1 MPCCCRSGMQ
11 SIRGKTCLSPTKAWS
26 WSRRVPPLT
35 CLPAQSR
42 SSTHRLVLTASTN
55 AQFAGRAYT
64 PPSQHFFFLNAKERH
79 HSRHFLFPPHAL
91 HLAQLGNWSGTF
103 WTDGRVRRVIDDWQK
118 DSSAALPLEQW
129 SANVAL
135 FWPFQR
141 LQQILPEPAGLQYS
155 VYVYYCRPYVTSCKS
170 CNT

>member
-79 HSRHFLFPPHAL
+79 HSRSLSVSPSRSPF
-91 HLAQLGNWSGTF
+91 GTV
-103 WTDGRVRRVIDDWQK
+103 GKLVRDLLDWWESETSYWWLTERQQC
-118 DSSAALPLEQW
+118 SSATRTVKRECCPLLAF
-129 SANVAL
+129 SKTAANITRACRTTV
-135 FWPFQR
+135 FCVR
-141 LQQILPEPAGLQYS
+141 ILL
-155 VYVYYCRPYVTSCKS
+155 
-170 CNT
+170 